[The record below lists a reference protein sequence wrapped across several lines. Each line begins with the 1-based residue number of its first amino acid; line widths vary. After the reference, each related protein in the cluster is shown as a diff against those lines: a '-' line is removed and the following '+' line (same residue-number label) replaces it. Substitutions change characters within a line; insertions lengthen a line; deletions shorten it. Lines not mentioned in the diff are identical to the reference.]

1 MYVCMHTCIFLCVYR
16 HARRQRMKLEGGPNE
31 KILSRQPLRI
41 SEEDGGGC
49 EP

>member
-1 MYVCMHTCIFLCVYR
+1 
-16 HARRQRMKLEGGPNE
+16 MKPEGGPNE